1 LSENSTLSMPIAPGV
16 GARDSEPSE
25 RVIVTPRVSVPAA
38 NSEAGTTFAIL
49 ISLSLCHFLN
59 DMNQSL
65 VPAIY
70 PILKASYQLDFG
82 QIGLITLAFQMTASL
97 LQPVVGMVTDKRPT
111 PFSLPIAMGCSL
123 VGLLMLSAATSY
135 HMILIAAAM
144 VGLGSSV
151 FHPESSRVARMASGG
166 RYGFA
171 QSLFQLGGSAG
182 SAIGPLLAAFI
193 VVPRGQGSIA
203 WFSAAA
209 LLAILVL
216 TNVSVWYSRHPAM
229 ASRRGRRTP
238 AVIPASPLPR
248 GKVIGAI
255 AVILVLLF
263 SKNVYTSSLSSYYT
277 FYLIQK
283 FHLSVPH
290 AQYMLFT
297 FLGAVAAG
305 TFAGGP
311 IGDRVGRKPV
321 IWFSILGAFP
331 FALMLPCR
339 PALDRH
345 PQRVDRADPCLR
357 LFRHHRLRAG
367 TAARPHR
374 PRGGHDVR
382 LLVRSWR
389 AGRRRPWTHCRCD
402 RNRDGVPGLLVPAA
416 DRPAHRAAAEYRT
429 AEVRSGLCPEPCQGA
444 TLLGTNH
451 FRTGSKGRRPFAG
464 PGQSPGLPFTPYRR
478 AAPWTT

>member
-1 LSENSTLSMPIAPGV
+1 VSQNTAAVMPALATETTKVSETSA
-16 GARDSEPSE
+16 
-25 RVIVTPRVSVPAA
+25 
-38 NSEAGTTFAIL
+38 TFTIL
-49 ISLSLCHFLN
+49 VSLSLCHFLN

-70 PILKASYQLDFG
+70 PILKDSYRLDFG
-82 QIGLITLAFQMTASL
+82 QIGLITLAFQLTASL

-123 VGLLMLSAATSY
+123 LGLLLLSVASSY
-135 HMILIAAAM
+135 HTILIAAAM

-171 QSLFQLGGSAG
+171 QSLFQLGGSSG
-182 SAIGPLLAAFI
+182 SAIGPLLAAFV
-193 VVPRGQGSIA
+193 VVPHGQGSIA

-209 LLAILVL
+209 LLAIFLL
-216 TNVSVWYSRHPAM
+216 TNVSLWYARHPAM
-229 ASRRGRRTP
+229 AARRGRRTP
-238 AVIPASPLPR
+238 AAIPASPLPR

-255 AVILVLLF
+255 SVILILLF

-283 FHLSVPH
+283 FNLSIPH
-290 AQYMLFT
+290 AQYMLFA

-331 FALMLPCR
+331 FALMLPYANLMWTGVLSVMIGLILASAFSAIIVYAQELLPGR
-339 PALDRH
+339 IGLVAGMMFGFSFGLGGLGAAALGRIADVTGIETVY
-345 PQRVDRADPCLR
+345 RVCSFLPLI
-357 LFRHHRLRAG
+357 
-367 TAARPHR
+367 
-374 PRGGHDVR
+374 
-382 LLVRSWR
+382 
-389 AGRRRPWTHCRCD
+389 
-402 RNRDGVPGLLVPAA
+402 GLL
-416 DRPAHRAAAEYRT
+416 T
-429 AEVRSGLCPEPCQGA
+429 A
-444 TLLGTNH
+444 LLPNIE
-451 FRTGSKGRRPFAG
+451 RRE
-464 PGQSPGLPFTPYRR
+464 
-478 AAPWTT
+478 

>member
-1 LSENSTLSMPIAPGV
+1 VSQNTAAVMPAL
-16 GARDSEPSE
+16 ATE
-25 RVIVTPRVSVPAA
+25 TPTVADTSA
-38 NSEAGTTFAIL
+38 TFSIL
-49 ISLSLCHFLN
+49 VSLSLCHFLN

-70 PILKASYQLDFG
+70 PILKDSYRLDFG
-82 QIGLITLAFQMTASL
+82 QIGLITLAFQLTASL

-123 VGLLMLSAATSY
+123 LGLLLLSVASSY
-135 HMILIAAAM
+135 HTILIAAAM

-171 QSLFQLGGSAG
+171 QSLFQLGGSSG
-182 SAIGPLLAAFI
+182 SAIGPLLAAFV
-193 VVPRGQGSIA
+193 VVPHGQGSIA

-209 LLAILVL
+209 LLAIFLL
-216 TNVSVWYSRHPAM
+216 TNVSLWYARHPAM
-229 ASRRGRRTP
+229 AARRGRRTP
-238 AVIPASPLPR
+238 AAIPASPLPR

-255 AVILVLLF
+255 SVILILLF

-283 FHLSVPH
+283 FNLSIQY
-290 AQYMLFT
+290 AQYMLFA

-331 FALMLPCR
+331 FALMLPYANLVWTGVLSVMIGLILASAFSAIIVYAQELLPGR
-339 PALDRH
+339 IGLVAGMMFGFSFGLGGLGAAALGRIADVTGIETVY
-345 PQRVDRADPCLR
+345 RVCSFLPLI
-357 LFRHHRLRAG
+357 
-367 TAARPHR
+367 
-374 PRGGHDVR
+374 
-382 LLVRSWR
+382 
-389 AGRRRPWTHCRCD
+389 
-402 RNRDGVPGLLVPAA
+402 GLL
-416 DRPAHRAAAEYRT
+416 T
-429 AEVRSGLCPEPCQGA
+429 A
-444 TLLGTNH
+444 LLPNIE
-451 FRTGSKGRRPFAG
+451 RRE
-464 PGQSPGLPFTPYRR
+464 
-478 AAPWTT
+478 